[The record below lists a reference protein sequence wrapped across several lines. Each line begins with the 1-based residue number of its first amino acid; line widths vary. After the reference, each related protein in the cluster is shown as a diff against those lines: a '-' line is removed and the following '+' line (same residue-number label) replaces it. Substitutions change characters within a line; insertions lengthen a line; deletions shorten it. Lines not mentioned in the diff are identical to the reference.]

1 MNTFVNILNKFTY
14 VKSLLSDIDRLSSNL
29 TAELDRNKALS
40 EKSELLSSTLNNGRD
55 ADPVFVPSGHYYSPL
70 PSIQEI
76 KEHEREIFDEIPR
89 TIASVDLNE
98 KEQLN
103 LVEHFAEYY
112 QELPYCID
120 NDLLA
125 VLKDLLNQYYS
136 PGAGEEAKRSIVSS
150 YQEMLKNK
158 DRGNLRFFY
167 ENASFGFSDGIALFC
182 MIRHVKPRRII
193 EVGSG
198 YSSCLMLD
206 VNELFFDKS
215 IQCTFIDP
223 YPDSLLSL
231 IRDEDEQRISII
243 QSRVQDL
250 NLDLFS
256 SLESGDILFIDS
268 THVSKVGS
276 DVNHIFFNILPS
288 LQNGVLIHF
297 HDIFYPFEY
306 PKQWIFEGRAWNEC
320 YILRTF
326 LQYNLS
332 FKIVF
337 YASFMKQFHED
348 LLRMKM
354 PIFTVDSGSSIWLQK
369 K

>member
-1 MNTFVNILNKFTY
+1 
-14 VKSLLSDIDRLSSNL
+14 
-29 TAELDRNKALS
+29 
-40 EKSELLSSTLNNGRD
+40 
-55 ADPVFVPSGHYYSPL
+55 
-70 PSIQEI
+70 
-76 KEHEREIFDEIPR
+76 
-89 TIASVDLNE
+89 
-98 KEQLN
+98 
-103 LVEHFAEYY
+103 
-112 QELPYCID
+112 
-120 NDLLA
+120 
-125 VLKDLLNQYYS
+125 
-136 PGAGEEAKRSIVSS
+136 
-150 YQEMLKNK
+150 
-158 DRGNLRFFY
+158 
-167 ENASFGFSDGIALFC
+167 

-231 IRDEDEQRISII
+231 IRDEDAQRISII

-288 LQNGVLIHF
+288 LQSGVLIHF

-354 PIFTVDSGSSIWLQK
+354 PIFTADSGSSIWLQK